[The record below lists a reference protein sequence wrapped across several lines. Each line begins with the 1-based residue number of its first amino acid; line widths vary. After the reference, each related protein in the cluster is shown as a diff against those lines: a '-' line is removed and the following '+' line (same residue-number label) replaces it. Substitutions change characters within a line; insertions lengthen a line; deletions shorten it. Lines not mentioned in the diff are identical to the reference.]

1 MLFKNIDVSQCHE
14 LGWSMSRK
22 IFIENFEILDR
33 DHALLLKELWFALGG
48 EPLHEESEASHVVEA
63 HTGACSEEESMEN
76 LSSQSQETF
85 FEELEAEDKNSDEV
99 MSSSKDDP
107 ALRETSC

>member
-1 MLFKNIDVSQCHE
+1 M
-14 LGWSMSRK
+14 
-22 IFIENFEILDR
+22 
-33 DHALLLKELWFALGG
+33 GG

-63 HTGACSEEESMEN
+63 HTGACSEEESMGN

-85 FEELEAEDKNSDEV
+85 FEKLVAEDKNSDEV

-107 ALRETSC
+107 GLRETSCQNLFDVRTAISSMVQKNKSNIDAYRPYIFANVFS